1 MTDCDN
7 IEPKYTSEQMND
19 DTDTD
24 SYEDIDYDINEVREF
39 FAKHSSPEWKT
50 FVTCSRCDGFTLSY
64 GMFFRLDETRMDRMV
79 DDNEDTKKL
88 SIIDECKQL
97 RQMLS
102 NPDANYVSSVCEYWQ
117 RQYPELV
124 FYSLPCCWSSET
136 KLDFFVG
143 FNIYP
148 LLWTRR
154 RHFIGDHCLLSV
166 HDDFF
171 SSKEEKDKNLQKYE
185 KYELYK
191 APAFLETEYIFDT
204 YCNMDTWKNS
214 LYLKNY
220 NRISHWIP
228 MLNELYKD
236 IIVSKTNIL
245 HNFFSEKKHFLAENE
260 TRISNYEWCF
270 LPSDCASCS

>member
-1 MTDCDN
+1 MTDCDI

-19 DTDTD
+19 ETD
-24 SYEDIDYDINEVREF
+24 SSEDMDYDINEVHEF
-39 FAKHSSPEWKT
+39 FAKNSSPEWQT
-50 FVTCSRCDGFTLSY
+50 FVTCSRCEGFTLSY
-64 GMFFRLDETRMDRMV
+64 GTFFQLDETNIDKME
-79 DDNEDTKKL
+79 NEDIEKEQ
-88 SIIDECKQL
+88 SVVDQCKQL

-102 NPDANYVSSVCEYWQ
+102 DPDANYVNSVCEYWQ

-124 FYSLPCCWSSET
+124 FYALPCCWGNET

-148 LLWTRR
+148 LLWTSR
-154 RHFIGDHCLLSV
+154 RHFIGDHCLLSA

-171 SSKEEKDKNLQKYE
+171 SSKEEKDKILKKYE

-191 APAFLETEYIFDT
+191 TPDFLETEYIFDT
-204 YCNMDTWKNS
+204 YCNMDKWKDS
-214 LYLKNY
+214 LYLNNY
-220 NRISHWIP
+220 SKISHWTP

-236 IIVSKTNIL
+236 VIASKTDVLNQ
-245 HNFFSEKKHFLAENE
+245 FFSEKKNFLAKNE
-260 TRISNYEWCF
+260 TSVPSCEWCF